1 MLIFVMYLARS
12 HKSIADISKPFWK
25 DSRHLAGQFSY
36 LTDSAPLTKI
46 VDENFE
52 TQFGSLLFCTF
63 IITFFVI
70 YSRSSSGV
78 LTRSDQDR

>member
-12 HKSIADISKPFWK
+12 QKSIAEISKAFWK

-52 TQFGSLLFCTF
+52 TQFGSFLFVLL
-63 IITFFVI
+63 
-70 YSRSSSGV
+70 
-78 LTRSDQDR
+78 